1 MNRHILIKTLIIV
14 LVMLLCPAESAFA
27 GHPLITD
34 DTFTQGK
41 GKFQLEINGQIGFDD
56 NHQTDES
63 GTPVIIK
70 SQESE
75 FNTSLTYG
83 VIDSVDLIVG
93 FPYEWKKSETG
104 PSTLYNENG
113 LTDLS
118 IAAKWRFL
126 KKEPFTFAVKPGITL
141 PTGNMD
147 KYLGTGRITGSLFFI
162 TSVELQPFLFHLN
175 LGYIKNV
182 NDIEE
187 RVDLY
192 HASLAGE
199 WQVLESVRLAVN
211 GGVEENSD
219 ATSSEDRVFIL
230 GGLIYSPTE
239 NLDFD
244 AGIKIGVTDSETD
257 YMFLGGVT
265 FRF

>member
-1 MNRHILIKTLIIV
+1 
-14 LVMLLCPAESAFA
+14 
-27 GHPLITD
+27 
-34 DTFTQGK
+34 
-41 GKFQLEINGQIGFDD
+41 
-56 NHQTDES
+56 
-63 GTPVIIK
+63 
-70 SQESE
+70 
-75 FNTSLTYG
+75 
-83 VIDSVDLIVG
+83 
-93 FPYEWKKSETG
+93 
-104 PSTLYNENG
+104 
-113 LTDLS
+113 
-118 IAAKWRFL
+118 
-126 KKEPFTFAVKPGITL
+126 
-141 PTGNMD
+141 
-147 KYLGTGRITGSLFFI
+147 
-162 TSVELQPFLFHLN
+162 LN

-199 WQVLESVRLAVN
+199 WQVLKSVRLAVN
-211 GGVEENSD
+211 GGVEENSG